1 MGASMFA
8 LSKLSAAGMP
18 PNPQTKMMTVVMPI
32 MMTVLFLNFPSGLN
46 LYYAVSNIVSLP
58 QQFFIN
64 KARAAEM
71 QKRQVSN
78 PPPAAAPKKKPPTR

>member
-1 MGASMFA
+1 
-8 LSKLSAAGMP
+8 MP

-58 QQFFIN
+58 QQYFIN
-64 KARAAEM
+64 KSRKAELA
-71 QKRQVSN
+71 KRQVAS
-78 PPPAAAPKKKPPTR
+78 PGR